1 MKDSN
6 ALFSMYAMAL
16 ASLATDEQWPVDL
29 DKKLPTDRNPHK
41 FKTYE
46 IEGYKIDAV
55 NEASA
60 RLQYEKIIAKK
71 ALKGRP

>member
-1 MKDSN
+1 MSKIELLI
-6 ALFSMYAMAL
+6 AAGLAMFET
-16 ASLATDEQWPVDL
+16 SEWPVDL

-71 ALKGRP
+71 SRKGRT